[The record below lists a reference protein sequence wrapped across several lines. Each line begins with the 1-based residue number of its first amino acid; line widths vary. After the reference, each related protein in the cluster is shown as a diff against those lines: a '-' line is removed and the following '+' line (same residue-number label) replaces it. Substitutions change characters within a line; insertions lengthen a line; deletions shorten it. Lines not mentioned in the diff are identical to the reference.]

1 MLEEIVNGQEFGPVE
16 YIVVAFDGNEFKGEI
31 IPALLELIDTGQMRI
46 IDLAVVSRD
55 GADNLSVV
63 EVTELDSEVA
73 DALEKL
79 TGEFASLLS
88 EEDLLMVGDELPA
101 NTTAAAMLLEHVWAT
116 RFSSAI
122 RQANGRLVTSVRIP
136 PEVIA
141 SARRTLI
148 EAAANL

>member
-116 RFSSAI
+116 RFWSAI

-141 SARRTLI
+141 SARQTLI
-148 EAAANL
+148 EAAANM